1 MLFYFSVYSSL
12 LLIGFVQGIVF
23 TGLLLWRGIQEE
35 RLSDKLLAAI
45 LIVCSLHIAQ
55 YMLGFAGW
63 YDARDWH
70 STFMFYFPFHNLLL
84 LGPLIYYYFR
94 ALTNDEFHL
103 SKKDFKHF
111 IPGIIYILIFIFLVV
126 GDILVRKLLMG
137 IPFDLH
143 FQTKGLLENKYEG
156 IPRTLIQIASTISL
170 IYYMVKTVI
179 EYRKYKK
186 YVNDH
191 FSDTHDI
198 EYEWIRNLLYAV
210 IAGLAIMLIIGF
222 IDVFI
227 TNLSYDQFWTSYLT
241 LAIMIYVISIM
252 GYQSGHRASRK
263 LEYSPDLEIA
273 EDKEAPSPSQELNGW
288 KEKIE
293 RCFTEKKPYLDPELT
308 LKQLAAQLGTNSSV
322 LSKAINSS
330 FGKNFNEFINSY
342 RIEEVKKQLKA
353 NVHEQQ
359 TLLSIAMDCGFN
371 SKPTFNRAFKKLLGQ
386 SPREYLAQLKS

>member
-45 LIVCSLHIAQ
+45 LIVCCLHISQ

-84 LGPLIYYYFR
+84 LGPLIYYYFL
-94 ALTNDEFHL
+94 ALTNDEFVW
-103 SKKDFKHF
+103 SKKDIKHF
-111 IPGIIYILIFIFLVV
+111 IPGSIYILIFIFLAV
-126 GDILVRKLLMG
+126 GDIIVKKLFMG

-143 FQTKGLLENKYEG
+143 FQTKGSLEDIYEG
-156 IPRTLIQIASTISL
+156 IPKTLFHIASIISL
-170 IYYMVKTVI
+170 TYYLIRTVI

-191 FSDTHDI
+191 FSDTLGI

-210 IAGLAIMLIIGF
+210 IAGMTIMLIIGF
-222 IDVFI
+222 VDVFI
-227 TNLSYDQFWTSYLT
+227 TNLSYDQFWTSHLT
-241 LAIMIYVISIM
+241 LAITIYVISIM
-252 GYQSGHRASRK
+252 GYQSGQRTSRK
-263 LEYSPDLEIA
+263 LAYSPDLEMI
-273 EDKEAPSPSQELNGW
+273 EEKNGPSLQPEVNEW

-293 RCFTEKKPYLDPELT
+293 RCFREHKPYLDPALT
-308 LKQLAAQLGTNSSV
+308 LKQLASQLGTNSSV
-322 LSKAINSS
+322 LSKAINSG
-330 FGKNFNEFINSY
+330 FGKNFNDFINSY
-342 RIEEVKKQLKA
+342 RIEEVKKQLEA

-359 TLLSIAMDCGFN
+359 TLISIAMDCGFN

-386 SPREYLAQLKS
+386 SPREYLKQ